1 MSEVTQVRLRAVAV
15 VSPLFIMLVVVLA
28 NQLTGLNASAIV
40 GDFGQSVDLSAPGAL
55 ADLQLSVWGSLLNV
69 ARLASSCSPFSRFV
83 ATCDLKGRTCGVS
96 WLSPTDARL
105 PGIQCS

>member
-1 MSEVTQVRLRAVAV
+1 MSEVTQARLRAVAV

-40 GDFGQSVDLSAPGAL
+40 GDLGQSVDLSAPGAL

-105 PGIQCS
+105 PGVQCS